1 MRIQTHPDRLKKE
14 HMSAEEKAK
23 IDETAA
29 NVGFAAEVL
38 SDPELVS
45 SALKKIS
52 KAIDSDL
59 IKSVRDTTAL

>member
-38 SDPELVS
+38 
-45 SALKKIS
+45 
-52 KAIDSDL
+52 